1 MPRHAAFV
9 TVARAIVALMLALAA
24 GVASAQA
31 GRVVLAVGDVVA
43 VRGADRVRLAA
54 GTSVL
59 AGDAVVTGASSHAQ
73 IRFAD
78 DALVALKPDTEFRI
92 ETYVYNGRVDGN
104 ERAVFRLVRGGF
116 RTVTGQIGKVDH
128 DRYSVVTTQAT
139 IGIRG
144 THFVLQE
151 CVADECRETPASD
164 PYPPGAY
171 CGVLDGRVAALT
183 PYGNAE
189 YGLREYFFVPTG
201 AAPLR
206 LIAPP
211 TFLADNLKGR
221 VLVARNAPA
230 DLHFPKVPAFP
241 QGFAAPGAPFVYMA
255 TEDLDL
261 GSLFDVGIDYVVG
274 SDVYT
279 LELAS
284 VDAAANPFTVDAANR
299 VVAID
304 TPTLHASL
312 GGASLVDT
320 GAAADAGSL
329 NWGRWNGAGS
339 TIAQTLPNGDTVHN
353 DGGNLHYIYGAAAT
367 SIPTSGTV
375 SFSPVGGTRP
385 TDSASGAVGTL
396 ISGGLVTVDFTQ
408 GNLALSGLA
417 VGMGADAT
425 YSMSGST
432 RLVGPLFSTAGIGA
446 NASCAGAGCQPLV
459 QGNFAGFLAGP
470 GVTGVGLDYYFNTR
484 PGSVIEGNVGYHR
497 CAPSC

>member
-1 MPRHAAFV
+1 MPRNAALA

-24 GVASAQA
+24 GAACAQA

-43 VRGADRVRLAA
+43 VRGADRVKLAA

-241 QGFAAPGAPFVYMA
+241 QGFAEPGAPFVYMA
-255 TEDLDL
+255 TEDLNL
-261 GSLFDVGIDYVVG
+261 GSLFDIGRNYVVG
-274 SDVYT
+274 SDLYT
-279 LELAS
+279 LELGG
-284 VDAAANPFTVDAANR
+284 VDAAGNPFTVDAANR
-299 VVAID
+299 VVATD
-304 TPTLHASL
+304 TTTLHASL

-320 GAAADAGSL
+320 GAAADAGDART
-329 NWGRWNGAGS
+329 GQEAGEV
-339 TIAQTLPNGDTVHN
+339 A
-353 DGGNLHYIYGAAAT
+353 LH
-367 SIPTSGTV
+367 
-375 SFSPVGGTRP
+375 
-385 TDSASGAVGTL
+385 
-396 ISGGLVTVDFTQ
+396 Q
-408 GNLALSGLA
+408 
-417 VGMGADAT
+417 
-425 YSMSGST
+425 
-432 RLVGPLFSTAGIGA
+432 RLTAGA
-446 NASCAGAGCQPLV
+446 RA
-459 QGNFAGFLAGP
+459 
-470 GVTGVGLDYYFNTR
+470 
-484 PGSVIEGNVGYHR
+484 
-497 CAPSC
+497 